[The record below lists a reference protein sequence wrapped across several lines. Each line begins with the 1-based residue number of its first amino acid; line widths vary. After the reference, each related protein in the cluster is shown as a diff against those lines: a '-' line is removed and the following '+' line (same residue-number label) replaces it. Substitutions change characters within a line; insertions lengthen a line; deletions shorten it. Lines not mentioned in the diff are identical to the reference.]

1 VKHQSRS
8 APLAPLAA
16 VAALSLLGGCVA
28 TGEPVRGKAPPP
40 SCAKNAILFV
50 GDGMSVAT
58 VTAARIASVGVEG
71 RLAMDRFPHT
81 ALSMTYTTDH
91 IVPDSA
97 GTMSAMIT
105 GVNTNNGI
113 ISMDAATERMDFN
126 RDGDG
131 ASPWTLFE
139 LAEQDG
145 LLTGIVTST
154 RLTHATPA
162 ACYAHINHRDMEREI
177 AAQLVPGLPEYN
189 TRLGDGVDVIFGGGA
204 GFFIPTNATDERGER
219 GYRNDGRDL
228 REAFV
233 DAGYSYVH
241 DEAGMHALTTDDLP
255 AVGLFTRSHFRYEHD
270 RAADPAGDPALADAV
285 QKAVELLEAESE
297 RRGVGYVLMVE
308 SGRIDHAHHDGNA
321 WRAVEDTIEFDDAIG
336 RTMGL
341 IDVSETIVLVTA
353 DHSHTMTIGGYPVR
367 PPSELPYEVA
377 GADEGYAERERGGL
391 FSLVYGLDGRSGR
404 VRLSR
409 DANGAPFTSLAYA
422 NGPGARQRSERADP
436 RDGDPGPEDP
446 DYLQEAIIP
455 LASETHGAEE
465 VILYGAGPGADRVR
479 GTVKNTFVFDTMR
492 RALGIEPR
500 SAE

>member
-1 VKHQSRS
+1 MQHRS
-8 APLAPLAA
+8 PFATVTALTVPLLLAGCAGTGAPLESEASARSGA
-16 VAALSLLGGCVA
+16 
-28 TGEPVRGKAPPP
+28 R
-40 SCAKNAILFV
+40 NAILFI

-58 VTAARIASVGVEG
+58 VTAARIASVGVDG
-71 RLAMDRFPHT
+71 RLAMDRFPYT

-105 GVNTNNGI
+105 GINTNNGV
-113 ISMDAATERMDFN
+113 ISMDASTERMDFN

-139 LAEQDG
+139 LAEQEG
-145 LLTGIVTST
+145 MLTGIVTST

-177 AAQLVPGLPEYN
+177 ATQLVPGLSEYN
-189 TRLGDGVDVIFGGGA
+189 ARLGDGVDVIFGGGA
-204 GFFIPTNATDERGER
+204 GFFIPRDTADERGER

-228 REAFV
+228 RDAFK

-241 DEAGMHALTTDDLP
+241 DEQGMEALTPEDLP

-270 RAADPAGDPALADAV
+270 RAASPAGDPALADAV

-336 RTMGL
+336 RTVSL
-341 IDVSETIVLVTA
+341 IDESDTLVLVTA

-367 PPSELPYEVA
+367 APSDLPYEVT
-377 GADEGYAERERGGL
+377 GADAGYAERERGGL
-391 FSLVYGLDGRSGR
+391 FSVVYGLDGSSGR

-409 DANGAPFTSLAYA
+409 DANGVPFTSLAYA
-422 NGPGARQRSERADP
+422 SGPGARQRSDRIDPRAD
-436 RDGDPGPEDP
+436 GSGPEHP
-446 DYLQEAIIP
+446 NYVQEAIIP

-465 VILYGAGPGADRVR
+465 VILYGMGPGAARVR
-479 GTVKNTFVFDTMR
+479 GTVKNTFVFEVMR
-492 RALGIEPR
+492 SALGIEPR
-500 SAE
+500 GAE